1 MRRRGTTQ
9 VDEKQFCSWLRATTL
24 NLSRGTVIRVTRFE
38 EEAGEY
44 DSFTAWDNDE
54 SEVDKPSASPLA
66 LAPNSDTVREQD
78 VAGPDQGGGG
88 GSRKMLL

>member
-66 LAPNSDTVREQD
+66 LAPN
-78 VAGPDQGGGG
+78 
-88 GSRKMLL
+88 

>member
-78 VAGPDQGGGG
+78 VAGPDQGGG
-88 GSRKMLL
+88 SRKMLL